1 MKQPDTAVRP
11 DRSRVSRRTA
21 FRAVSAILVGLAGCV
36 GDSGTTP
43 RRPTPPVVPPPA
55 PSIALPDGED
65 TVWLEVEQHPGYVPI
80 EYAIG
85 RAPLF
90 QLTVGRDLYFE
101 GPTPSIF
108 PGYLLPNLRHARLN
122 EAAFARIHAAAAE
135 LRLSEIEAEVI
146 TDLADIVADAPTT
159 TVIQRDRTG
168 EHRLSVYALYFEEH
182 TDPRVP
188 LVHALVDALGDASNF
203 LGSEEWRGDRLQ
215 VWVLRSEPFWDPDFA
230 TEEPWPLADPPRPDD
245 RAECR
250 VFEGAEAARLL
261 AVFRPANHGYRWVHE
276 GNHYTLVPRPLFPSE
291 EGCEEAR

>member
-1 MKQPDTAVRP
+1 MRQVETAPWASRP
-11 DRSRVSRRTA
+11 RISGRTA
-21 FRAVSAILVGLAGCV
+21 AGAVFAILVGLAGCV

-43 RRPTPPVVPPPA
+43 RGPTPPVVPPSA
-55 PSIALPDGED
+55 PPIALPDGED
-65 TVWLEVEQHPGYVPI
+65 TVWLQVEQDPGYFLL
-80 EYAIG
+80 EYFIG

-108 PGYLLPNLRHARLN
+108 PGYLLPNLRQARLN
-122 EAAFARIHAAAAE
+122 EVAFARIHAAAAE

-146 TDLADIVADAPTT
+146 TDLADLVADAPTT
-159 TVIQRDRTG
+159 TVIQWDRTG
-168 EHRLSVYALYFEEH
+168 EHRLSVYALYFDDH

-188 LVHALVDALGDASNF
+188 LVHALVDALGDASDF

-215 VWVLRSEPFWDPDFA
+215 VWALRSEPFRDPDFA

-250 VFEGAEAARLL
+250 VFEGAEMARLL

-276 GNHYTLVPRPLFPSE
+276 GNHYTLSPRPLFPGE